1 MHDET
6 QQIHED
12 GIQQENEETKQ
23 DDRRKNDTHIFE
35 NVLRRRPNDLFDLA
49 LAVAENFPAFF
60 VKRTKPFSF
69 FAFSAITSFL
79 ALLRL
84 SVERVLLAESAVLV
98 HLKSVGIILLVL
110 LCVVV
115 ALFAFS
121 AS

>member
-49 LAVAENFPAFF
+49 LAVAEKLSRFLRKANKA
-60 VKRTKPFSF
+60 VSF

>member
-49 LAVAENFPAFF
+49 LAVAEKLSRFLRKANKAVFF
-60 VKRTKPFSF
+60 FC
-69 FAFSAITSFL
+69 FL
-79 ALLRL
+79 SLLYDKLEKFVR
-84 SVERVLLAESAVLV
+84 
-98 HLKSVGIILLVL
+98 
-110 LCVVV
+110 C
-115 ALFAFS
+115 
-121 AS
+121 